1 MPNRMNE
8 DTISRIFELVDQKY
22 AEQRNFAA
30 DLQIAQS
37 VISAWRKRKS
47 LSYNKRLPEIANLLG
62 TTVEYLVTGNL
73 TPPEAPLEE
82 IERAAKALKLFE
94 SLPPDKQPSALEYME
109 FLLAQG
115 GDKDK

>member
-1 MPNRMNE
+1 MQSNTPQ
-8 DTISRIFELVDQKY
+8 DTVSRIFELVDQKY
-22 AEQRNFAA
+22 VEQRDFAA

-47 LSYNKRLPEIANLLG
+47 VSYNKRLPQIADLLG
-62 TTVEYLVTGNL
+62 TTVEYLVTGDPT
-73 TPPEAPLEE
+73 TPKTLSEEEA
-82 IERAAKALKLFE
+82 RMAKAMKLFE
-94 SLPPDKQPSALEYME
+94 SISPDKQPSVLEFME